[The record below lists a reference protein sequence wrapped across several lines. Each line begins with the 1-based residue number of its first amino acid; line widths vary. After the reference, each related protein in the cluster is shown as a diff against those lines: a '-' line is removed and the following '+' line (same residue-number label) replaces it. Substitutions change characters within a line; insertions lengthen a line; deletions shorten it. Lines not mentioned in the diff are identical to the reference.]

1 MTKPSF
7 YITTAISYVNGAPH
21 LGHAYEAI
29 ATDIIARFKRLDGH
43 DVLFLTGTDEHG
55 EKVEQSAGRAGKQ
68 PIEFADENA
77 GKFEAMCRLLNISN
91 DDFIRTTQPR
101 HHAAVAEMWNRMIA
115 RGDIY
120 LDNYAGWYSVS
131 DEAFFPESELVKGED
146 GQFRTGEGKA
156 VQWVEEPSYFFR
168 LSAYEERLLALYE
181 SEPGFILPDT
191 RRNEIVSF
199 VKGGLKDLSV
209 SRTSFTW
216 GIPIPAD
223 AAAGAQKHI
232 VYVWLD
238 ALTNYITGAGFP
250 SDPEKFARYWP
261 ADVHVIGK
269 DIIRFHT
276 VYWPAFLMSAELPLP
291 KRVFAHGFLNLEGV
305 KMSKSLGN
313 VITPEALVEE
323 FGLDQIR
330 YFLAREVPFGKDG
343 SFSREGIIHRING
356 DLANGIGNLAQ
367 RTLSMIFKNCDG
379 ALPRPGPFDE
389 GDRALLASIDATAA
403 TMREVMENQE
413 IHNALGALWALI
425 AEGDGYI
432 ARTEPWALKKT
443 DPARMGTVLYVAA
456 EALRNIA
463 ILSQPVIPAAA
474 GKLLDMLGVA
484 GDARGFSSL
493 GEVGR
498 LAADTPIAQP
508 QGLFPR
514 FVEEASS

>member
-1 MTKPSF
+1 MTKTF
-7 YITTAISYVNGAPH
+7 TITTAIDYVNGAPH
-21 LGHAYEAI
+21 LGHAYEKI
-29 ATDIIARFKRLDGH
+29 TTDIIARFKRLDGY

-55 EKVEQSAGRAGKQ
+55 EKVEQSAGRAGKTPLQ
-68 PIEFADENA
+68 FAGENSA
-77 GKFEAMCRLLNISN
+77 KFQAMCEMLGISN
-91 DDFIRTTQPR
+91 DDFIRTTEPR
-101 HHAAVAEMWNRMIA
+101 HYAAVEEMWNRMIA

-120 LDNYAGWYSVS
+120 LDKYAGWYSVS
-131 DEAFFPESELVKGED
+131 DEAFFPESELEKGED
-146 GQFRTGEGKA
+146 GQFRTAEGKA

-168 LSAYEERLLALYE
+168 LSAYEDRLLALYE
-181 SEPGFILPDT
+181 SQPDFILPDT

-199 VKGGLKDLSV
+199 VRGGLKDLSV

-216 GIPIPAD
+216 GIPIPGD
-223 AAAGAQKHI
+223 PKHI

-250 SDPEKFARYWP
+250 SDAEKFARYWP
-261 ADVHVIGK
+261 ADLHVIGK

-379 ALPRPGPFDE
+379 KLPAPGPFDD
-389 GDRALLASIDATAA
+389 GDTALLASIDATAA
-403 TMREVMENQE
+403 AMREAMESQE
-413 IHNALGALWALI
+413 IHNALSVLWALI
-425 AEGDGYI
+425 AEGDVYI

-443 DPARMGTVLYVAA
+443 DPARMGTVLYVVA
-456 EALRNIA
+456 ETLRNIA
-463 ILSQPVIPAAA
+463 ILSQPVIPTAA

-484 GDARGFSSL
+484 EDARGFNSL
-493 GEVGR
+493 GEAGR
-498 LAADTPIAQP
+498 LAAGTSIAQP

-514 FVEEASS
+514 FVEEAAS

>member
-1 MTKPSF
+1 MTKRPF

-29 ATDIIARFKRLDGH
+29 ATDIIARFKRLDGY

-55 EKVEQSAGRAGKQ
+55 EKVEQSAARAGKQ

-77 GKFEAMCRLLNISN
+77 GKFEAMCALLDISN
-91 DDFIRTTQPR
+91 DDFVRTTQPR
-101 HHAAVAEMWNRMIA
+101 HYAAVEEMWRRMLA
-115 RGDIY
+115 KGDIY
-120 LDNYAGWYSVS
+120 LDKYAGWYSVS

-146 GQFRTGEGKA
+146 GQFRTEEGKA
-156 VQWVEEPSYFFR
+156 VRWVEEPSYFFR
-168 LSAYEERLLALYE
+168 LSAYQDRLLELYE
-181 SEPGFILPDT
+181 RDPGFILPDT

-199 VKGGLKDLSV
+199 VRGGLKDLSV
-209 SRTSFTW
+209 SRTSFSW
-216 GIPIPAD
+216 GIPVPGDD
-223 AAAGAQKHI
+223 AHI

-250 SDPEKFARYWP
+250 DDPEKFARYWP

-276 VYWPAFLMSAELPLP
+276 VYWPAFLMSADLPLP
-291 KRVFAHGFLNLEGV
+291 RRVFAHGFLNLEGV

-313 VITPEALVEE
+313 VITPEALVAE
-323 FGLDQIR
+323 FGLDQLR

-343 SFSREGIIHRING
+343 SFSREGIVHRING

-379 ALPRPGPFDE
+379 KVPHPGPFS
-389 GDRALLASIDATAA
+389 GWSKADRILLARIDEVADKA
-403 TMREVMENQE
+403 REAIDDQE
-413 IHNALGALWALI
+413 IHLALGHIWELI
-425 AEGDGYI
+425 SDGDVYI
-432 ARTEPWALKKT
+432 ATQEPWKLRKT
-443 DPARMGTVLYVAA
+443 DHKRMETVLYMTA

-463 ILSQPVIPAAA
+463 ILTQPVIPNAAA
-474 GKLLDMLGVA
+474 KLLDILKV
-484 GDARGFSSL
+484 DQNSRSFSSI
-493 GEVGR
+493 GEAGR
-498 LAADTPIAQP
+498 LIPGFPIAQP

-514 FVEEASS
+514 IVEEQAS

>member
-1 MTKPSF
+1 MTKTF
-7 YITTAISYVNGAPH
+7 YITTAIDYVNGAPH
-21 LGHAYEAI
+21 LGHAYEKI
-29 ATDIIARFKRLDGH
+29 TTDIIARFKRLDGY

-55 EKVEQSAGRAGKQ
+55 EKVEQSAGRAGKTPLQ
-68 PIEFADENA
+68 FADENA

-91 DDFIRTTQPR
+91 DDFIRTTQSR
-101 HHAAVAEMWNRMIA
+101 HHAAVLEMWDRMIA
-115 RGDIY
+115 KGDIY
-120 LDNYAGWYSVS
+120 LDKYAGWYSIS

-146 GQFRTGEGKA
+146 GQFRTEEGKA

-168 LSAYEERLLALYE
+168 LSAYEDRLLALYE
-181 SEPGFILPDT
+181 SRPDFILPET

-199 VKGGLKDLSV
+199 VRGGLKDLSV

-216 GIPIPAD
+216 GIPIPKD
-223 AAAGAQKHI
+223 AAAGEQKHI

-250 SDPEKFARYWP
+250 SDAEKFARYWP

-379 ALPRPGPFDE
+379 RLPQPGAFDD
-389 GDRALLASIDATAA
+389 GDIALLASADATAA
-403 TMREVMENQE
+403 AMREAMETQE
-413 IHNALGALWALI
+413 IHNALSALWAFI

-443 DPARMGTVLYVAA
+443 DPTRMGTVLYVAA

-463 ILSQPVIPAAA
+463 ILAQPVIPSAA

-484 GDARGFSSL
+484 ADARDFGSL
-493 GEVGR
+493 GEAGR
-498 LAADTPIAQP
+498 LTAGTAIAQP

-514 FVEEASS
+514 FVEEAAS

>member
-1 MTKPSF
+1 MTKTF
-7 YITTAISYVNGAPH
+7 TITTAIDYVNGAPH
-21 LGHAYEAI
+21 LGHAYEKI
-29 ATDIIARFKRLDGH
+29 TTDIIARFKRLDGY

-55 EKVEQSAGRAGKQ
+55 EKVEQSAEKAGKT
-68 PIEFADENA
+68 PLEFAGENS
-77 GKFEAMCRLLNISN
+77 GKFQAMCEMLNISN

-101 HHAAVAEMWNRMIA
+101 HHAAVLEMWDRMIA
-115 RGDIY
+115 KDDIY
-120 LDNYAGWYSVS
+120 LDKYAGWYSVS
-131 DEAFFPESELVKGED
+131 DEAFFPESELEKGED
-146 GQFRTGEGKA
+146 GQFRTAEGKA

-168 LSAYEERLLALYE
+168 LSAYEDKLLALYE
-181 SEPGFILPDT
+181 SQPGFILPDT

-199 VKGGLKDLSV
+199 VRGGLKDLSV

-216 GIPIPAD
+216 GIPIPKED
-223 AAAGAQKHI
+223 RAGEQNHI

-291 KRVFAHGFLNLEGV
+291 KRIFAHGFLNLEGV

-313 VITPEALVEE
+313 VITPEGLVEE

-367 RTLSMIFKNCDG
+367 RTLSMVFKNCDG
-379 ALPRPGPFDE
+379 AMPQPGAFDA
-389 GDRALLASIDATAA
+389 GDEALLASIDATVSA
-403 TMREVMENQE
+403 MREAMEVQE
-413 IHNALGALWALI
+413 IHNALSVLWALI
-425 AEGDGYI
+425 AEGDVYI

-463 ILSQPVIPAAA
+463 ILSQPVIPMAA

-484 GDARGFSSL
+484 ADARGFNSL
-493 GEVGR
+493 GEAGR
-498 LAADTPIAQP
+498 LAAGTPIAQP

-514 FVEEASS
+514 FVEETAS

>member
-1 MTKPSF
+1 MTKTPF

-29 ATDIIARFKRLDGH
+29 ATDVIARFKRLDGY

-55 EKVEQSAGRAGKQ
+55 EKVEQSAGRAGKL

-77 GKFEAMCRLLNISN
+77 GKFEAMCRLLGISN

-101 HHAAVAEMWNRMIA
+101 HYAAVEEMWNRMLA
-115 RGDIY
+115 KGDIY
-120 LDNYAGWYSVS
+120 LDNYAGWYSIS
-131 DEAFFPESELVKGED
+131 DEAFFPESELVKAED
-146 GQFRTGEGKA
+146 GSFRTAEGKA

-168 LSAYEERLLALYE
+168 LSAYEGRLLELYARD
-181 SEPGFILPDT
+181 PGFILPDT

-199 VKGGLKDLSV
+199 VRGGLKDLSV

-216 GIPIPAD
+216 GIPVPGD
-223 AAAGAQKHI
+223 DKHI

-261 ADVHVIGK
+261 ADIHVIGK

-276 VYWPAFLMSAELPLP
+276 VYWPAFLMSVELPLP
-291 KRVFAHGFLNLEGV
+291 KRIFAHGFLNLEGV

-313 VITPEALVEE
+313 VITPETLVAE

-379 ALPRPGPFDE
+379 ALPAPGPFDD
-389 GDRALLASIDATAA
+389 GDTALLASVDATAA
-403 TMREVMENQE
+403 AMRRFMEDQE
-413 IHNALGALWALI
+413 IHNALSALWALI
-425 AEGDGYI
+425 AEGDVYV
-432 ARTEPWALKKT
+432 ARTEPWALKKS
-443 DPARMGTVLYVAA
+443 DPARMGTVLYVVA

-463 ILSQPVIPAAA
+463 ILSQPVIPGAA

-484 GDARGFSSL
+484 EDRRDFSSL
-493 GEVGR
+493 GEAGR
-498 LAADTPIAQP
+498 LAPGTPIAQP

-514 FVEEASS
+514 FVEEQVS

>member
-1 MTKPSF
+1 MTKSAF

-29 ATDIIARFKRLDGH
+29 ATDVIARFKRLDGY

-55 EKVEQSAGRAGKQ
+55 EKVEQSAGRAGKR

-77 GKFEAMCRLLNISN
+77 GKFEAMCKLLEISN

-101 HHAAVAEMWNRMIA
+101 HYAAVEEMWNRMIA
-115 RGDIY
+115 KGDIY
-120 LDNYAGWYSVS
+120 LDKYAGWYSVS

-146 GQFRTGEGKA
+146 GTFRTAEGKA

-168 LSAYEERLLALYE
+168 LSAYEDRLLDLYE
-181 SEPGFILPDT
+181 QNPGFILPDT

-199 VKGGLKDLSV
+199 VRGGLKDLSV

-216 GIPIPAD
+216 GIPVPGD
-223 AAAGAQKHI
+223 DKHI

-250 SDPEKFARYWP
+250 SDGEKLARYWP
-261 ADVHVIGK
+261 ADIHVIGK

-313 VITPEALVEE
+313 VITPETLVSE

-367 RTLSMIFKNCDG
+367 RTLSMIFKNCDA
-379 ALPRPGPFDE
+379 ALPRPGAFDAHDE
-389 GDRALLASIDATAA
+389 ALFTYIDTTAA
-403 TMREVMENQE
+403 HMRAAMEDQE
-413 IHNALGALWALI
+413 IHNALSALWALV

-432 ARTEPWALKKT
+432 ARTEPWALKKN
-443 DPARMGTVLYVAA
+443 DPARMATVLYVVA
-456 EALRNIA
+456 ETLRNIA
-463 ILSQPVIPAAA
+463 ILSQPVIPNAAA
-474 GKLLDMLGVA
+474 RLLDMLGVP
-484 GDARGFSSL
+484 GDRRDFSWL
-493 GEVGR
+493 GAAGR
-498 LAADTPIAQP
+498 LAPAVPIAQP

-514 FVEEASS
+514 IVEEPAS

>member
-1 MTKPSF
+1 MTKTPF
-7 YITTAISYVNGAPH
+7 YITTAIDYVNGAPH
-21 LGHAYEAI
+21 LGHAYEKI
-29 ATDIIARFKRLDGH
+29 TTDIIARFKRLDGY

-55 EKVEQSAGRAGKQ
+55 EKVEQSAGKAGKT
-68 PIEFADENA
+68 PIQFADENS
-77 GKFEAMCRLLNISN
+77 GKFKAMCEMLGISN
-91 DDFIRTTQPR
+91 DDFIRTTQRR
-101 HHAAVAEMWNRMIA
+101 HHAAVEEMWNRMLA
-115 RGDIY
+115 KGDIY
-120 LDNYAGWYSVS
+120 LDNYAGWYSIS
-131 DEAFFPESELVKGED
+131 DEAFFPESELEKAED
-146 GQFRTGEGKA
+146 GSFRTAEGKA

-168 LSAYEERLLALYE
+168 LSAYEGRLLELYE
-181 SEPGFILPDT
+181 RDPGFILPDT

-216 GIPIPAD
+216 GIPVPGD
-223 AAAGAQKHI
+223 DKHV

-276 VYWPAFLMSAELPLP
+276 VYWPAFLMSVELPLP
-291 KRVFAHGFLNLEGV
+291 KRIFAHGFLNLEGV

-313 VITPEALVEE
+313 VITPETLVAE

-379 ALPRPGPFDE
+379 ALPAPGPFDE
-389 GDRALLASIDATAA
+389 GDNALLASVDATASA
-403 TMREVMENQE
+403 MRQAMEGQE
-413 IHNALGALWALI
+413 IHNALSALWALI
-425 AEGDGYI
+425 AEGDVYV

-443 DPARMGTVLYVAA
+443 DPARMGTVLYVVA

-463 ILSQPVIPAAA
+463 VLSQPVIPGAA

-484 GDARGFSSL
+484 EDRRDFSSL
-493 GEVGR
+493 GEAGR
-498 LAADTPIAQP
+498 LAAGTPIAQP

-514 FVEEASS
+514 FVEEQVS